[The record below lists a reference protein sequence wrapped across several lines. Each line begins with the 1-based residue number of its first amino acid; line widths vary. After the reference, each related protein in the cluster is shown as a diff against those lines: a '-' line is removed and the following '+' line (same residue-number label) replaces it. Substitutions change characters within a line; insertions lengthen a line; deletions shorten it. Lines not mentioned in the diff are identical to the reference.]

1 MKLIYIYHSCYVIE
15 AEGFAVIFDYY
26 RDSGNLPREGYVHD
40 KLLRCSKPLYV
51 LASHVHPDHFNREIL
66 EWRQAGADIRRILST
81 DILDS
86 GRAKASDGIFL
97 QKGDIWQ
104 DEHLKVQ
111 AMGSTD
117 VGLSYLVYIDGKTIF
132 HAGDLN
138 NWHWKDEST
147 DKEIQEAEAAYLAEL
162 DSLAAAAD
170 SIDLAMFPIDPR
182 IGSDYMRGAEQFAAR
197 INTRVMAPMHFEPHY
212 DKAAA
217 FAPFAA
223 RHNCRLLP
231 VSRKG
236 EEFNDI

>member
-1 MKLIYIYHSCYVIE
+1 M
-15 AEGFAVIFDYY
+15 IFDYY

-40 KLLRCSKPLYV
+40 KLLRYSKPLYV
-51 LASHVHPDHFNREIL
+51 MASHVHPDHFNREVL
-66 EWRQAGADIRRILST
+66 EWKQTGADIRYILST

-86 GRAKASDGIFL
+86 GRAKAGDGIFL
-97 QKGDIWQ
+97 RKGETWQ
-104 DEHLKVQ
+104 DEHLSAR

-117 VGLSYLVYIDGKTIF
+117 VGVSYLIYIGDKTIF

-147 DKEIQEAEAAYLAEL
+147 EAEVQEAEAAYLAEL
-162 DSLAAAAD
+162 DSLAAVAGD
-170 SIDLAMFPIDPR
+170 IDLAMFPIDPR
-182 IGSDYMRGAEQFAAR
+182 LGSDYMRGAEQFVAR
-197 INTRVMAPMHFEPHY
+197 INTRVMAPMHFEPNY

-236 EEFNDI
+236 EEFADVFSHNLQIII

>member
-1 MKLIYIYHSCYVIE
+1 MMKLIYIYHSCYAIE

-26 RDSGNLPREGYVHD
+26 HDSGNLPREGYVHD

-66 EWRQAGADIRRILST
+66 EWKSSNIIRILST

-86 GRAKASDGIFL
+86 DRAKASDGIFL

-104 DEHLKVQ
+104 DERLKIQ

-117 VGLSYLVYIDGKTIF
+117 VGVSYIIYIGNKTIF

-147 DKEIQEAEAAYLAEL
+147 DQEVQEAESAYLAEL
-162 DSLAAAAD
+162 DGLAAVSD
-170 SIDLAMFPIDPR
+170 SIDLAMFPIDPH
-182 IGSDYMRGAEQFAAR
+182 IGSDYMRGAEQFVER
-197 INTRVMAPMHFEPHY
+197 IHTRVMAPMHFEPRY

-217 FAPFAA
+217 FAPIAA
-223 RHNCRLLP
+223 RHNCRLLS

-236 EEFNDI
+236 EEFNDIL